1 MFKINY
7 ESEAL
12 GSRWLVTEY
21 PDPEDAYKIAKHV
34 IERTPEIL
42 AISVVEQDGSV
53 YAQWKRE
60 EYANE

>member
-21 PDPEDAYKIAKHV
+21 PDPEDAYTVAKHV
-34 IERTPEIL
+34 MASTPEIL
-42 AISVVEQDGSV
+42 KMTVVEQDGSV
-53 YAQWKRE
+53 YAQWVRD
-60 EYANE
+60 